1 MGSNLLRPNNLDLD
15 SLDILTVTIQR
26 SCVLLL
32 IALLTIPC
40 FDTTCAA
47 ATAKPPSFQRS
58 IIDYRG
64 RLHPKFKKI
73 VRKKTNYI
81 IVHTSEAGLKSTLN
95 VVSGG
100 KIVRGRRISYGGH
113 ANYVI
118 ARNGRT
124 FRTLDKRYRADHA
137 GLSMWKGETDISN
150 ISIGIELVGYHYME
164 ITSSQYRSLKTLID
178 ILQKVYHLNDQAVL
192 THSQVAYGRPNR
204 WFKKAHR
211 GRKRC
216 AKNFI
221 RSKAGLGSGPSGDPD
236 VRAGRLTPDHE
247 LAVILYAKRVAPSE
261 RVGTN
266 IITAKNAAWTIAG
279 EDYNSPNTLYK
290 LPNGKIIPGDEIEQK
305 IGWTRIP
312 RQTAVLLNQSEVP
325 RKTGPIKTITNGQTA
340 WTLAGSAYNRTT
352 TFYFFPNGS
361 VKNGSQI
368 SDWDD
373 LPLRTKMIVG
383 YRSNGRISSVQP
395 PAKIAGGRYKERTTI
410 YYFPDASLV
419 TGNTVKSFRKIPS
432 GVQVYLPVTKS

>member
-1 MGSNLLRPNNLDLD
+1 MGSNLMRPNNLDLD
-15 SLDILTVTIQR
+15 SLDMSTIMVRR
-26 SCVLLL
+26 SSVFLL
-32 IALLTIPC
+32 IALLTTFC
-40 FDTTCAA
+40 LDTICAA
-47 ATAKPPSFQRS
+47 ATAKTSRFQRS

-64 RLHPKFKKI
+64 RIDPRFQKI
-73 VRKKTNYI
+73 VRKKTKYI
-81 IVHTSEAGLKSTLN
+81 IIHTSEAGLKSTLN

-100 KIVRGRRISYGGH
+100 KVVRGRRISYGGH

-118 ARNGRT
+118 ARDGRI

-164 ITSSQYRSLKTLID
+164 ITNSQYKSLKTLID
-178 ILQKVYHLNDQAVL
+178 ILQRVYHLNDRAVL

-204 WFKKAHR
+204 WFKKSHR

-221 RSKAGLGSGPSGDPD
+221 RSKAGLRSGPSADPD
-236 VRAGRLTPDHE
+236 VRAGRLIPDPE
-247 LAVILYAKRVAPSE
+247 LAVILYAKRVVPSE
-261 RVGTN
+261 RIGTN

-305 IGWTRIP
+305 IGWRHIP

-325 RKTGPIKTITNGQTA
+325 RKTGPIKIISDGQTA
-340 WTLAGSAYNRTT
+340 WTLAGSAYNRRT

-383 YRSNGRISSVQP
+383 YRSNGRISSAKP
-395 PAKIAGGRYKERTTI
+395 PVKIAGGRYKDRTTI

>member
-15 SLDILTVTIQR
+15 SLGMLTITLR
-26 SCVLLL
+26 KSCVFFL
-32 IALLTIPC
+32 ITLLTTFC
-40 FDTTCAA
+40 LDTPCAA
-47 ATAKPPSFQRS
+47 ATAKPSSFQRS

-64 RLHPKFKKI
+64 RLDPRFTKI
-73 VRKKTNYI
+73 VRKKTKYI

-100 KIVRGRRISYGGH
+100 KIVRGKRISYGGH

-118 ARNGRT
+118 ARDGRT

-164 ITSSQYRSLKTLID
+164 ITSSQYKSLKTLID
-178 ILQKVYHLNDQAVL
+178 ILQKVYHLNDETVL

-221 RSKAGLGSGPSGDPD
+221 RSKAGLRSGPPADPD
-236 VRAGRLTPDHE
+236 VRAGRLIPDPE

-266 IITAKNAAWTIAG
+266 IITANNAAWTIAG

-305 IGWTRIP
+305 IGWKYIP

-325 RKTGPIKTITNGQTA
+325 RKTGPIKIISDGQTA
-340 WTLAGSAYNRTT
+340 WTLAGSAYNRRT

-373 LPLRTKMIVG
+373 LPLQTRMIVG
-383 YRSNGRISSVQP
+383 YRNNGRISSANP
-395 PAKIAGGRYKERTTI
+395 PAKIAGGRYKNHTTI

-432 GVQVYLPVTKS
+432 GVQVYLPVTRS